1 MLNKLLYCLL
11 FSGMGIFSY
20 LLLLNFNSF
29 VSVNALI
36 YTILVFNILGYTL
49 LKISSWMSNRSPLY
63 FIRRKKVIVIYIIV
77 SAILFVINFGLM
89 VTAKLLMDMERP
101 FSLTSG
107 LRIFIIV
114 WLVELVI
121 VNMLLVNRSMIDT
134 LKLQRRTAYLQ
145 EENNKAKYTAL
156 QNQLNPHFLF
166 NSLNTLIAEIEYNTP
181 NAVNFTRHLSDVYRY
196 VLQCQNSP
204 FVTLKGELEF
214 MDSYVF
220 LHQVRLGD
228 CIMID
233 NRLPA
238 NTADYKI
245 VPLTLQLLVENV
257 IKHNSIGTHK
267 PMTISL
273 EMEAGMLIVSNHIN
287 PKINENSTGIGLQ
300 NLANRCKLQLDKE
313 IEVIKINE
321 KFIVKVPL
329 LYE

>member
-1 MLNKLLYCLL
+1 
-11 FSGMGIFSY
+11 
-20 LLLLNFNSF
+20 
-29 VSVNALI
+29 
-36 YTILVFNILGYTL
+36 
-49 LKISSWMSNRSPLY
+49 MSNRSPLY
-63 FIRRKKVIVIYIIV
+63 FIRRKKVILLYVIV
-77 SAILFVINFGLM
+77 SAILFVINYGLM
-89 VTAKLLMDMERP
+89 MTAKLLMDMERP

-166 NSLNTLIAEIEYNTP
+166 NSLNTLIAEIEYNSP
-181 NAVNFTRHLSDVYRY
+181 NAVSFTRHLSDVYRY
-196 VLQCQNSP
+196 VLRCQSSP
-204 FVTLKGELEF
+204 FVTLKEELEF

-228 CIMID
+228 CIVID
-233 NRLPA
+233 NNLPESISG
-238 NTADYKI
+238 YKI

-257 IKHNSIGTHK
+257 IKHNSIGLHR

-273 EMEAGMLIVSNHIN
+273 EIADQMLIVTNMIN
-287 PKINENSTGIGLQ
+287 PKINENSTGIGLH
-300 NLANRCKLQLDKE
+300 NLSNRCKLQLDKDIE
-313 IEVIKINE
+313 IIKTNE
-321 KFIVKVPL
+321 QFVVKVPL